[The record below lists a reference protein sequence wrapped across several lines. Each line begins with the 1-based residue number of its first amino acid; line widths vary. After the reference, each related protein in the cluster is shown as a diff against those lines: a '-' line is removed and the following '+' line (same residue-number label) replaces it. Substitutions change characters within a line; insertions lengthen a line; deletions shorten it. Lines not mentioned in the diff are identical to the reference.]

1 MFFRYNQIVRLVK
14 LTYLLG
20 KGAVFGINY
29 TCCITSAHR
38 PLVFANGKK
47 DEGVVLL

>member
-20 KGAVFGINY
+20 KGAVFGINH